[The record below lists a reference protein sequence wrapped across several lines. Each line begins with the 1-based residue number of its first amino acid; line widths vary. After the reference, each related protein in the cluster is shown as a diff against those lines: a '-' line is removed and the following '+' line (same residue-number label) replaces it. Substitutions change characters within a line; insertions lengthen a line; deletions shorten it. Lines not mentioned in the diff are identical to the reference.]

1 MPRNIY
7 QNAHP
12 AALKE
17 IASLVE
23 ATIAGERIK
32 KEILL
37 ERLGTTDGVFAFANL
52 TNVYLQKNYADSFAT
67 AIWPQISERSIVQ
80 DFRTIS
86 WLSFYVDTVSTEKA
100 ANKGT
105 VRGNAGIYG
114 GTLPEVAE
122 GEKYQSFNLT
132 QNLINGFAVKKYGA
146 QIGFTWEA
154 FVNDPYNTVRR
165 IPSLMAKSAQNTLDD
180 NATRALYV
188 AANAN
193 THLASAVT
201 ANGLPSITT
210 DSALSYAALIT
221 AQLQLSLTKDTYGNY
236 ITFDQL
242 ALTIDPSMVPVAE
255 WILKQSQLVSR
266 VSTGTGINNYTE
278 TQSNYNLGNITI
290 VPNRFLAYYSGNTTS
305 WILSPLHGTG
315 GVAETAVVTAFL
327 AGEEAPEVRVSGLAG
342 YTPNGSALPFT
353 SGSFDTDVF
362 DMRVRQVGG
371 AGVVNKYPIIMSAGT
386 GAINAS

>member
-1 MPRNIY
+1 MARNIY
-7 QNAHP
+7 ENAHP
-12 AALKE
+12 GALKE
-17 IASLVE
+17 IKALVE
-23 ATIAGERIK
+23 GVIQGDRIK
-32 KEILL
+32 KEFLL

-67 AIWPQISERSIVQ
+67 AIWPQISERSIVN

-105 VRGNAGIYG
+105 ARGNAGVYG

-122 GEKYQSFNLT
+122 GEKYQSFTLT
-132 QNLINGFAVKKYGA
+132 QNLINGFSVKKFGA

-180 NATRALYV
+180 NATRALVV
-188 AANAN
+188 AAQSRP
-193 THLASAVT
+193 HLAAMPT
-201 ANGLPSITT
+201 QNGLPSINA
-210 DSALSYAALIT
+210 DSALSYAALIF
-221 AQLQLSLTKDTYGNY
+221 AQLQLSLTKDSYGNY
-236 ITFDQL
+236 ISFDQL
-242 ALTIDPSMVPVAE
+242 ALSIDYSMVPVAE

-266 VSTGTGINNYTE
+266 VSTGSGINNYTE
-278 TQSNYNLGNITI
+278 TQSNYNLGNITL
-290 VPNRFLAYYSGNTTS
+290 VPNRFMAYYTGNTTA

-315 GVAETAVVTAFL
+315 GVAEPAIVTAFL

-342 YTPNGSALPFT
+342 YSPNGAALPFT
-353 SGSFDTDVF
+353 SGSFDTDTF

-371 AGVVNKYPIIMSAGT
+371 AGAVNVYPLIYSAGT
-386 GAINAS
+386 GAINTI